1 MFFYSSKDI
10 ELNSSNTLSLNNI
23 KEDKYLINT
32 YLKEV
37 VCRKRVISSYLD
49 NKIIDSYSS
58 NSILCDLC
66 FNRSN
71 ITSNQIARILESNKE
86 VEEINIEIK
95 EQLDVA
101 FSTCIYCFLLK
112 DFEDII
118 EEDHSSS
125 SCPLYK
131 DLEEFSLDVKS
142 YINKRENF
150 LIKDSCCFTCLLPTI
165 ICKYYKKSSSCFQ
178 PNFMFQV
185 LALLFKKRRILIPY
199 FKTSGL
205 SPITLYPFL
214 KEYLKKEYIKELNTK
229 GIYAFKYIVFDS

>member
-49 NKIIDSYSS
+49 NKIIDSCSS

-66 FNRSN
+66 FNKSN

-95 EQLDVA
+95 E
-101 FSTCIYCFLLK
+101 
-112 DFEDII
+112 
-118 EEDHSSS
+118 
-125 SCPLYK
+125 
-131 DLEEFSLDVKS
+131 
-142 YINKRENF
+142 
-150 LIKDSCCFTCLLPTI
+150 
-165 ICKYYKKSSSCFQ
+165 
-178 PNFMFQV
+178 
-185 LALLFKKRRILIPY
+185 
-199 FKTSGL
+199 
-205 SPITLYPFL
+205 
-214 KEYLKKEYIKELNTK
+214 
-229 GIYAFKYIVFDS
+229 

>member
-49 NKIIDSYSS
+49 NKIIDSCSS

-95 EQLDVA
+95 E
-101 FSTCIYCFLLK
+101 
-112 DFEDII
+112 
-118 EEDHSSS
+118 
-125 SCPLYK
+125 
-131 DLEEFSLDVKS
+131 
-142 YINKRENF
+142 
-150 LIKDSCCFTCLLPTI
+150 
-165 ICKYYKKSSSCFQ
+165 
-178 PNFMFQV
+178 
-185 LALLFKKRRILIPY
+185 
-199 FKTSGL
+199 
-205 SPITLYPFL
+205 
-214 KEYLKKEYIKELNTK
+214 
-229 GIYAFKYIVFDS
+229 